1 MAFSHVPVTTGT
13 AADTPTCLIEA
24 ADNTA
29 TASKRVGE
37 PIHQATANNKGAIS
51 QASIMA
57 VTISHEK
64 AAQEMDTGKKS
75 RRSLKPL
82 ARIFPYIRQYPR
94 SVAGALIA
102 LVTAA
107 VTTLILPVAVRS
119 LLDNGLTIADSG
131 FIDTSFAALMLLAAV
146 LAVASAARYY
156 FVITL
161 GERIV
166 ADLRRD
172 VFAHVTRLSPAFF
185 DQVQSGEIVSR
196 LTADTTQVK
205 SAVGATASIALRNLI
220 LVIGAVAMMVITSP
234 KLSALVLAA
243 IPLVVLPLVAF
254 GRSVRRRSRRA
265 QDELALATAYAGEK
279 IAAVRTVQAFT
290 HEGPAIQHY
299 STAVDDAYDAA
310 RQSIL
315 SRSILTAFA
324 IFIVFSSV
332 VAVLWFGSH
341 DVMSGRM
348 SAGTLGQFL
357 IYAVVAAGSLG
368 ALSEVWAELAQAA
381 GAAERLVE
389 LLNEESAVTSP
400 LKPVALNKVEGRVEF
415 SHVDF
420 AYPTRPDSQAL
431 HDMSFVVEPGK
442 TVAIVGASGAGKST
456 LIGLLLRYYDP
467 QHGTIMLDGIDLRAL
482 SLDDLRGN
490 IALVPQ
496 DVTIFAS
503 SIREN
508 IAFGRPDA
516 TDAEI
521 IAAAQSAQ
529 AHEFIMAL
537 EGGYEAQVG
546 ERGVMLSGGQRQRL
560 AIARALLRDAPV
572 LLLDEATS
580 ALDAQSEM
588 LVQKALEHLMQGRTT
603 LVIAHRLA
611 TVLKADHILV
621 MDQGRIVE
629 QGTHATLSNQAGG
642 IYARLANLQF
652 QQTH

>member
-1 MAFSHVPVTTGT
+1 M
-13 AADTPTCLIEA
+13 
-24 ADNTA
+24 TA
-29 TASKRVGE
+29 T
-37 PIHQATANNKGAIS
+37 IS
-51 QASIMA
+51 QN
-57 VTISHEK
+57 K
-64 AAQEMDTGKKS
+64 ADFGTENDKKT
-75 RRSLKPL
+75 RRTLKPL
-82 ARIFPYIRQYPR
+82 ARIFPYIRRYPR
-94 SVAGALIA
+94 SVACALLA

-119 LLDNGLTIADSG
+119 LLDNGLSIADSG
-131 FIDTSFAALMLLAAV
+131 FIDTSFAAMMLLAAV
-146 LAVASAARYY
+146 LAVASASRYY

-220 LVIGAVAMMVITSP
+220 LVIGAVVMMVVTSP

-290 HEGPAIQHY
+290 HEAPAIAHY
-299 STAVDDAYDAA
+299 SGAVDHAYDAA
-310 RQSIL
+310 QQSIL

-324 IFIVFSSV
+324 IFIVFASV

-389 LLNEESAVTSP
+389 LLNEESAVVSP
-400 LKPVALNKVEGRVEF
+400 LKPVALSKAEGRVEF
-415 SHVDF
+415 SHVEF
-420 AYPTRPDSQAL
+420 AYPTRPDAQAL
-431 HDMSFVVEPGK
+431 HDVSFVIERGK

-456 LIGLLLRYYDP
+456 LIALLLRYYDP
-467 QHGTIMLDGIDLRAL
+467 QQGKILLDGTDLRQL

-490 IALVPQ
+490 IALVSQ
-496 DVTIFAS
+496 DVTIFAT

-516 TDAEI
+516 SDADIE
-521 IAAAQSAQ
+521 AAAKAAQ

-537 EGGYEAQVG
+537 EGGYAAPVG
-546 ERGVMLSGGQRQRL
+546 ERGVMLSGGQRQRI
-560 AIARALLRDAPV
+560 AIARAILRDAPV

-629 QGTHATLSNQAGG
+629 QGTHTSLSQSGG

-652 QQTH
+652 HQTVN

>member
-1 MAFSHVPVTTGT
+1 MT
-13 AADTPTCLIEA
+13 
-24 ADNTA
+24 
-29 TASKRVGE
+29 
-37 PIHQATANNKGAIS
+37 
-51 QASIMA
+51 
-57 VTISHEK
+57 VTISQNK
-64 AAQEMDTGKKS
+64 AVSEADSGKKV

-82 ARIFPYIRQYPR
+82 ARIFPYVRQYPR
-94 SVAGALIA
+94 SVAGALVA

-107 VTTLILPVAVRS
+107 GATLVLPVAVRS
-119 LLDNGLTIADSG
+119 LLDHGLTNADSS
-131 FIDTSFAALMLLAAV
+131 FIDTSFAALMILAAV

-185 DQVQSGEIVSR
+185 DEVQSGEIVSR

-220 LVIGAVAMMVITSP
+220 LVVGAAAMMVVTSP
-234 KLSALVLAA
+234 KLSGLVLAA

-254 GRSVRRRSRRA
+254 GRSVRRRARRA

-290 HEGPAIQHY
+290 HEKRTSDHY
-299 STAVDDAYDAA
+299 AAAVDNAYDAA
-310 RQSIL
+310 QQSVL

-324 IFIVFSSV
+324 IFIIFSSV

-341 DVMSGRM
+341 DVLSGRM

-368 ALSEVWAELAQAA
+368 ALSEVWADLSQAA
-381 GAAERLVE
+381 GAAERLTE
-389 LLNEESAVTSP
+389 LLSEESAILSP
-400 LKPVALNKVEGRVEF
+400 AHPVRLNHAQGRVAF
-415 SHVDF
+415 SNVSF
-420 AYPTRPDSQAL
+420 SYPTRPDAPAL
-431 HDMSFVVEPGK
+431 HDVSFVVEPGK

-456 LIGLLLRYYDP
+456 LISLLLRYYDP
-467 QHGTIMLDGIDLRAL
+467 LQGQVLLDDTDLRQL

-496 DVTIFAS
+496 DVIIFAA
-503 SIREN
+503 SIRDN

-516 TDAEI
+516 THQEI
-521 IAAAQSAQ
+521 EAAAQAAQ

-537 EGGYEAQVG
+537 EGGYDAPVG
-546 ERGVMLSGGQRQRL
+546 ERGVMLSGGQRQRI
-560 AIARALLRDAPV
+560 AIARAILRDAPV

-580 ALDAQSEM
+580 ALDARSEM

-629 QGTHATLSNQAGG
+629 QGTHESLSRSGG
-642 IYARLANLQF
+642 IYARLASLQF
-652 QQTH
+652 QQAH

>member
-1 MAFSHVPVTTGT
+1 M
-13 AADTPTCLIEA
+13 
-24 ADNTA
+24 TA
-29 TASKRVGE
+29 T
-37 PIHQATANNKGAIS
+37 IS
-51 QASIMA
+51 QN
-57 VTISHEK
+57 K
-64 AAQEMDTGKKS
+64 ADFGAENGKKP

-82 ARIFPYIRQYPR
+82 ARIFPYIRRYPR
-94 SVAGALIA
+94 SVACALLA

-119 LLDNGLTIADSG
+119 LLDNGLSIADSG
-131 FIDTSFAALMLLAAV
+131 FIDTSFAAMMLLAAV
-146 LAVASAARYY
+146 LAVASASRYY

-220 LVIGAVAMMVITSP
+220 LVIGAVVMMVVTSP

-279 IAAVRTVQAFT
+279 ITAVRTVQAFT
-290 HEGPAIQHY
+290 HEAPAIAHY
-299 STAVDDAYDAA
+299 SSAVDHAYDAA
-310 RQSIL
+310 QQSIL
-315 SRSILTAFA
+315 SRSVLTAFA
-324 IFIVFSSV
+324 IFIVFASV

-389 LLNEESAVTSP
+389 LLNEESAVVSP
-400 LKPVALNKVEGRVEF
+400 LNPAALSKAEGRVEF
-415 SHVDF
+415 SHVEF
-420 AYPTRPDSQAL
+420 AYPTRPDAQAL
-431 HDMSFVVEPGK
+431 HDVSFVIERGK

-456 LIGLLLRYYDP
+456 LIALLLRYYDP
-467 QHGTIMLDGIDLRAL
+467 LEGKILLDGTDLRQL
-482 SLDDLRGN
+482 SLEDLRGN
-490 IALVPQ
+490 IALVSQ
-496 DVTIFAS
+496 DVTIFAT
-503 SIREN
+503 SIRE
-508 IAFGRPDA
+508 
-516 TDAEI
+516 
-521 IAAAQSAQ
+521 AAAKAAQ

-537 EGGYEAQVG
+537 EGGYAAPVG
-546 ERGVMLSGGQRQRL
+546 ERGVMLSGGQRQRI
-560 AIARALLRDAPV
+560 AIARAILRDAPV

-629 QGTHATLSNQAGG
+629 QGTHASLSQSGG
-642 IYARLANLQF
+642 IYARLASLQF
-652 QQTH
+652 QQA

>member
-1 MAFSHVPVTTGT
+1 M
-13 AADTPTCLIEA
+13 
-24 ADNTA
+24 TA
-29 TASKRVGE
+29 TNL
-37 PIHQATANNKGAIS
+37 QNK
-51 QASIMA
+51 A
-57 VTISHEK
+57 VSE
-64 AAQEMDTGKKS
+64 AESGKKP

-82 ARIFPYIRQYPR
+82 ARIFPYVRQYPR
-94 SVAGALIA
+94 SVAGALVA

-107 VTTLILPVAVRS
+107 MATLVLPVAVRS
-119 LLDNGLTIADSG
+119 LLDNGLISASSSLV
-131 FIDTSFAALMLLAAV
+131 DTSFAALIVLAAV

-172 VFAHVTRLSPAFF
+172 VFAHITRLSPAFF
-185 DQVQSGEIVSR
+185 DEVQSGEIVSR

-220 LVIGAVAMMVITSP
+220 LVIGAVVMMVVTSP

-243 IPLVVLPLVAF
+243 IPLIVLPLVAF

-290 HEGPAIQHY
+290 HEAPAIAHY
-299 STAVDDAYDAA
+299 TGAVDHAYDAA
-310 RQSIL
+310 QQSIL

-324 IFIVFSSV
+324 IFIIFASV

-341 DVMSGRM
+341 DVMNGRM

-389 LLNEESAVTSP
+389 LLNEKSAVASP
-400 LKPVALNKVEGRVEF
+400 AKPVRLIRAEGRVEF
-415 SHVDF
+415 SQVEF
-420 AYPTRPDSQAL
+420 AYPTRPEHQAL
-431 HDMSFVVEPGK
+431 HDVSFVIEPGK

-456 LIGLLLRYYDP
+456 LIALLLRYYDP
-467 QHGTIMLDGIDLRAL
+467 LQGKILLDGKDLRQL

-496 DVTIFAS
+496 DVTIFAA

-516 TDAEI
+516 SDAEI
-521 IAAAQSAQ
+521 EAAAKAAQ

-537 EGGYEAQVG
+537 EGGYDAPVG
-546 ERGVMLSGGQRQRL
+546 ERGVMLSGGQRQRI

-629 QGTHATLSNQAGG
+629 QGTHASLSQSGG
-642 IYARLANLQF
+642 IYARLASLQF
-652 QQTH
+652 QQAVN

>member
-1 MAFSHVPVTTGT
+1 M
-13 AADTPTCLIEA
+13 
-24 ADNTA
+24 TA
-29 TASKRVGE
+29 TNL
-37 PIHQATANNKGAIS
+37 QNK
-51 QASIMA
+51 A
-57 VTISHEK
+57 VSEV
-64 AAQEMDTGKKS
+64 ESGKKP

-82 ARIFPYIRQYPR
+82 TRIFPYVRQYPR
-94 SVAGALIA
+94 SVAGALVA

-107 VTTLILPVAVRS
+107 MATLVLPVAVRS
-119 LLDNGLTIADSG
+119 LLDNGLISASSSLV
-131 FIDTSFAALMLLAAV
+131 DTSFAALMVLAAV

-185 DQVQSGEIVSR
+185 DEVQSGEIVSR

-220 LVIGAVAMMVITSP
+220 LVIGAVVMMVVTSP

-243 IPLVVLPLVAF
+243 IPLIVLPLVAF

-290 HEGPAIQHY
+290 HEAPAIAHY
-299 STAVDDAYDAA
+299 TSAVDGAYDAA
-310 RQSIL
+310 QQSIL

-324 IFIVFSSV
+324 IFIIFASV

-389 LLNEESAVTSP
+389 LLNEESAVASP
-400 LKPVALNKVEGRVEF
+400 AQPVRLIRAEGRVEF
-415 SHVDF
+415 SHVEF
-420 AYPTRPDSQAL
+420 AYPTRPDAQAL
-431 HDMSFVVEPGK
+431 HDVSFVIEPGK

-456 LIGLLLRYYDP
+456 LIALLLRYYDP
-467 QHGTIMLDGIDLRAL
+467 LQGKILLDGKDLRQL

-496 DVTIFAS
+496 DVTIFAA

-516 TDAEI
+516 SDAEI
-521 IAAAQSAQ
+521 EAAAKAAQ

-537 EGGYEAQVG
+537 EGGYDAPVG
-546 ERGVMLSGGQRQRL
+546 ERGVMLSGGQRQRI

-629 QGTHATLSNQAGG
+629 QGTHASLSQSGG
-642 IYARLANLQF
+642 IYARLASLQF
-652 QQTH
+652 QQAVN